1 MLTTVIKQMQQR
13 QRELLD
19 QFPEERREQN
29 NKSWKAAKG
38 KRIDQ
43 TFKITKANMRKQ
55 RRKWEV
61 VDLFFML
68 VHLFSPNQEVRQPSG
83 NKDWSQC

>member
-1 MLTTVIKQMQQR
+1 MQQR
-13 QRELLD
+13 ERELLD

-29 NKSWKAAKG
+29 NTSWKAAKG

-43 TFKITKANMRKQ
+43 TVKITKAKMRKQ
-55 RRKWEV
+55 RQKWEV

-68 VHLFSPNQEVRQPSG
+68 VHLFSLNWEVRQPSG